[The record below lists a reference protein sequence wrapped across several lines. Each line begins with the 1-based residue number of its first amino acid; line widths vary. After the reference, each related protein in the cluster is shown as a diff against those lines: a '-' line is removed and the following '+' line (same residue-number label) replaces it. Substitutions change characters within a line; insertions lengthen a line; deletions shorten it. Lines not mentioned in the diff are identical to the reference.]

1 MLAQLNSKQKSTFF
15 NIKPTVIDKL
25 ISKNKSSIQNNLL
38 YTNEESDESV
48 SDDSDESSSSSQESS
63 IVAPE
68 PQASTMAPNKKS
80 IKVGVLGSKLTRS
93 QIPLKRG
100 RGRPP
105 KLIKGHKSIKA
116 MALKQLMENSKRGFP
131 KKAVEDTV
139 KINKKVS
146 VASHSE
152 KVKLSRTTVKKESLP
167 SLKTSSP
174 ISISD
179 TVQPLIT
186 KKNTR
191 VLKEPKLVTPVKV
204 KSPNKSS
211 TNLQLSSVSS
221 TDSNSSPRK
230 FPSSIVDRWKS
241 TGMVIR
247 GRGRG
252 TRGSFRGSFKSG
264 MARGGSRA
272 ERYIT
277 RDSQTTGLMRSGKRR
292 KCSDSKLVEGLES
305 DRKVRKVTN
314 KIKTEKS
321 GYISD
326 EQSSFVTTSELSF
339 CDNDNSL
346 KQSDDEVVISGT
358 LKIKVEDAETDNSRD
373 TNSNVF
379 KKGKKQKPTT
389 ASSSTTETK
398 NQSNNIETINS
409 STNTEMVKP
418 KKTWARGRKRQ
429 FDLSRSLATP
439 SESSIR
445 DSDCSFD
452 SDLTE
457 DSSTPTKSGVKK
469 HRRRGMDG
477 SWVRRSTR
485 SVNKS
490 VDKDESEDVVIHN
503 LLHEKDLNIGLDV
516 DSNSISSSDIICE
529 TICDPPEQSIDDVI
543 VVSEKQLNKIPENQ
557 SKIETIIKETL
568 SDCTILADSIENKFA
583 TDDLVES
590 QSDFDIKNNTSSCSF
605 SNTGENDSLSDFTLA
620 LDETPI
626 KKLVASE
633 PEIKSELSFKL
644 HFDFSSDNC
653 IEQLKTSKEFDI
665 LVSDSNS
672 EQNLTIGSNKPV
684 SLHGNES
691 NSLSISAPPV
701 LLESKILATKEQKSD
716 VVFSED
722 KAESKSLNDN
732 NNSCAVLPRKSVDGN
747 LVNEPNDK
755 ECNDDII
762 TDEKIISL
770 IDSFCQSNSLDGK
783 VQEPSHVEKD
793 KNKITPDSSKLESK
807 ILDESPHES
816 SSTADI
822 IGPEGVDFNISPDGL
837 QNFTTCDTGREND
850 LACEMLKIKELFDG
864 MKSKHLNVE
873 KSEQSIQ
880 DFDSLTHNTD
890 INNSDQDSYK
900 NHLKMDLHSADKV
913 VESTE
918 ESSSSDSNSH
928 LLELMKTPLN
938 CDLISNKIPNV
949 NNSGM
954 TNLLPLGGSDVCS
967 KSEMDSYTSCLER
980 NSNTE
985 AALTQSEGM
994 DKPIIEES
1002 MKEMPSKEL
1011 LSALGLQSLHSS
1023 GEEEKPKRPTDS
1035 YTGTLKAVIKLNR
1048 SSDKKSGGRQM
1059 IFKQSDMLLEDPGGG
1074 GDRLEYRI
1082 CSAQVSKLRVQY
1094 QDSYD
1099 KC

>member
-25 ISKNKSSIQNNLL
+25 ISRNKSSIQNNLL

-48 SDDSDESSSSSQESS
+48 SDDSDESSSSSQVSN
-63 IVAPE
+63 IIAPE
-68 PQASTMAPNKKS
+68 PQALTMAPNKKGV
-80 IKVGVLGSKLTRS
+80 KVGVLGSKLTRS

-116 MALKQLMENSKRGFP
+116 MALKQLLENSKRGFP
-131 KKAVEDTV
+131 KKAFKDTV
-139 KINKKVS
+139 KINKKAS
-146 VASHSE
+146 VVSHSE

-167 SLKTSSP
+167 TPKVSSP
-174 ISISD
+174 VSISD

-186 KKNTR
+186 KKNAR
-191 VLKEPKLVTPVKV
+191 VLKELKPVTTVKV
-204 KSPNKSS
+204 KNPSKSS
-211 TNLQLSSVSS
+211 PNLQLSSVSS

-230 FPSSIVDRWKS
+230 FPSNIVDRWKS

-252 TRGSFRGSFKSG
+252 SRGTFRGSFKGG

-305 DRKVRKVTN
+305 DRKIRKVTN
-314 KIKTEKS
+314 KIKTDKS

-346 KQSDDEVVISGT
+346 KQSDDEVVISGS
-358 LKIKVEDAETDNSRD
+358 LKIKVEDVETDNSRD

-389 ASSSTTETK
+389 ASSTATETK
-398 NQSNNIETINS
+398 NQSNNIETKTS

-429 FDLSRSLATP
+429 VNLSRNLATP

-457 DSSTPTKSGVKK
+457 DSSTPTKSGFKR
-469 HRRRGMDG
+469 HRRRGIDG

-490 VDKDESEDVVIHN
+490 VDKAEPEDVVIQS
-503 LLHEKDLNIGLDV
+503 LLKEKDLKVDV
-516 DSNSISSSDIICE
+516 DSNSISSLDISE
-529 TICDPPEQSIDDVI
+529 TICDPPEQSNDVI
-543 VVSEKQLNKIPENQ
+543 VTSEKQLNKVSEKE
-557 SKIETIIKETL
+557 SEIETITKETF
-568 SDCTILADSIENKFA
+568 SDSTLLADSIEEKIA
-583 TDDLVES
+583 TNNLVES
-590 QSDFDIKNNTSSCSF
+590 QSDFDMKNNTSSCSL
-605 SNTGENDSLSDFTLA
+605 SNAGENDSMSDFSLA

-633 PEIKSELSFKL
+633 PEMKSELSFKL
-644 HFDFSSDNC
+644 NFDFSSDNC
-653 IEQLKTSKEFDI
+653 IEESKTSKEFDI
-665 LVSDSNS
+665 LISDSDN
-672 EQNLTIGSNKPV
+672 EQNSAVGSNKHV
-684 SLHGNES
+684 SLDGNES
-691 NSLSISAPPV
+691 NSLLISANPA
-701 LLESKILATKEQKSD
+701 LQETKIIATKEQKSD
-716 VVFSED
+716 IVFNDD
-722 KAESKSLNDN
+722 KAESNSLNDN
-732 NNSCAVLPRKSVDGN
+732 NNSCAALPRKSVECN
-747 LVNEPNDK
+747 LVDELNDK
-755 ECNDDII
+755 DCNDDII

-783 VQEPSHVEKD
+783 VQELSHVDNDNIKT
-793 KNKITPDSSKLESK
+793 IPDPVNTSKVESN
-807 ILDESPHES
+807 ILGESPHES
-816 SSTADI
+816 SSTTGI
-822 IGPEGVDFNISPDGL
+822 IGPEGVAFNISPDSL
-837 QNFTTCDTGREND
+837 QNFTTSETGREND
-850 LACEMLKIKELFDG
+850 LACELLKIKELFDG
-864 MKSKHLNVE
+864 IKSKHLNTE
-873 KSEQSIQ
+873 KAEESIQ
-880 DFDSLTHNTD
+880 DFDSLTLHTH

-900 NHLKMDLHSADKV
+900 NNLKMEIDLHSADKV

-938 CDLISNKIPNV
+938 CDLISNTNV
-949 NNSGM
+949 SDSDM
-954 TNLLPLGGSDVCS
+954 TNLLPMGGSDVCS

-985 AALTQSEGM
+985 AVLTQSERL
-994 DKPIIEES
+994 DKPSMEES

-1082 CSAQVSKLRVQY
+1082 CSAQVSNLQFWDLR
-1094 QDSYD
+1094 
-1099 KC
+1099 

>member
-25 ISKNKSSIQNNLL
+25 ISKNKTSIQNNLL

-48 SDDSDESSSSSQESS
+48 SDDSDESSSSGQESN

-68 PQASTMAPNKKS
+68 PQALTMAPNKKG

-105 KLIKGHKSIKA
+105 KLIKGHTSIKA
-116 MALKQLMENSKRGFP
+116 MALKQLLENSKRGFP
-131 KKAVEDTV
+131 KKAVKDTV

-146 VASHSE
+146 VPSHSE
-152 KVKLSRTTVKKESLP
+152 KVKHSRTPVKKESLP
-167 SLKTSSP
+167 TLKASSP
-174 ISISD
+174 VSISD
-179 TVQPLIT
+179 TVQPLTT

-191 VLKEPKLVTPVKV
+191 VLKEQKPVTPVKV

-211 TNLQLSSVSS
+211 PNLQLSSVSS

-230 FPSSIVDRWKS
+230 FPSNIVDRWKS

-252 TRGSFRGSFKSG
+252 TRGSFRGPFKAG
-264 MARGGSRA
+264 MARSGSRA

-305 DRKVRKVTN
+305 DRKIRKVTN
-314 KIKTEKS
+314 KGRTDKS

-346 KQSDDEVVISGT
+346 KQSDDEVVISGS
-358 LKIKVEDAETDNSRD
+358 LKNKVEDVETDNSRD

-379 KKGKKQKPTT
+379 KKGKKQKLST
-389 ASSSTTETK
+389 ASSSATETK
-398 NQSNNIETINS
+398 NQSNNIETITS

-418 KKTWARGRKRQ
+418 RKSWARGRKRQ
-429 FDLSRSLATP
+429 VDLSRNVATP
-439 SESSIR
+439 AESSIR

-457 DSSTPTKSGVKK
+457 DSSTPTKSGFKK
-469 HRRRGMDG
+469 HRRRGIDG

-490 VDKDESEDVVIHN
+490 VDNAESEDVVIHD
-503 LLHEKDLNIGLDV
+503 LLKEKDLNIDV
-516 DSNSISSSDIICE
+516 DSNSISSLDIISE
-529 TICDPPEQSIDDVI
+529 TICDPPKQSMNDVI
-543 VVSEKQLNKIPENQ
+543 VIAEKQSNELPEKE
-557 SKIETIIKETL
+557 SKIETSIKETF
-568 SDCTILADSIENKFA
+568 SDSTLLVDSIKNKIP
-583 TDDLVES
+583 TNNLVES
-590 QSDFDIKNNTSSCSF
+590 QSDFDVKNNTSSCSF
-605 SNTGENDSLSDFTLA
+605 SNVGENDSLSDFSLA

-644 HFDFSSDNC
+644 NFDFSSDNC
-653 IEQLKTSKEFDI
+653 IEESKTSKEFDI
-665 LVSDSNS
+665 LVSDSDN
-672 EQNLTIGSNKPV
+672 EQISTIGSNKHV
-684 SLHGNES
+684 SLDENEC
-691 NSLSISAPPV
+691 NSLPISAPPA
-701 LLESKILATKEQKSD
+701 LQKTKIIITKEKKCEL
-716 VVFSED
+716 VFSDNKE
-722 KAESKSLNDN
+722 ESKSHNDN
-732 NNSCAVLPRKSVDGN
+732 NNSCAAPPRKSVEGN
-747 LVNEPNDK
+747 LDDESNDK
-755 ECNDDII
+755 ECNNDII

-783 VQEPSHVEKD
+783 VQEVSNVEND
-793 KNKITPDSSKLESK
+793 NNKITPDPVNESK
-807 ILDESPHES
+807 VESNVLDKSPHES
-816 SSTADI
+816 VSITGS
-822 IGPEGVDFNISPDGL
+822 IGPKGVAFNISPDSL
-837 QNFTTCDTGREND
+837 QNFTTSDTSKEND
-850 LACEMLKIKELFDG
+850 LAGELLKIKELFDG
-864 MKSKHLNVE
+864 IKSKHLNVE
-873 KSEQSIQ
+873 KAEESIQ
-880 DFDSLTHNTD
+880 DFDSLKLRTD
-890 INNSDQDSYK
+890 VNNSDQDSYK
-900 NHLKMDLHSADKV
+900 DNLKMEIDLDSADKV

-938 CDLISNKIPNV
+938 CDLISNTIKIPNV
-949 NNSGM
+949 NNSDM
-954 TNLLPLGGSDVCS
+954 TNLLPMGEGDVCS
-967 KSEMDSYTSCLER
+967 KSEIDSYTSCLEL

-985 AALTQSEGM
+985 AALAQGERM
-994 DKPIIEES
+994 DKPSLEES
-1002 MKEMPSKEL
+1002 IKEMPSKEL

-1059 IFKQSDMLLEDPGGG
+1059 IFKQSDMLMEDPGGG

-1082 CSAQVSKLRVQY
+1082 CSAQVS
-1094 QDSYD
+1094 
-1099 KC
+1099 

>member
-25 ISKNKSSIQNNLL
+25 ISKNKTSIQNNLL

-48 SDDSDESSSSSQESS
+48 SDDSDESSSSGQEIN

-68 PQASTMAPNKKS
+68 PQALTMAPNKKG

-105 KLIKGHKSIKA
+105 KLIKGHTSIKA
-116 MALKQLMENSKRGFP
+116 MALKQLLENSKRGFP
-131 KKAVEDTV
+131 KKAVKDTV

-152 KVKLSRTTVKKESLP
+152 KIKHSQTPVKKESLP
-167 SLKTSSP
+167 TLKASSP
-174 ISISD
+174 VSISD
-179 TVQPLIT
+179 TVQPLTT

-191 VLKEPKLVTPVKV
+191 VLKEQKPVTPVKV
-204 KSPNKSS
+204 KSPSKSS
-211 TNLQLSSVSS
+211 PNLQLSSVSS

-230 FPSSIVDRWKS
+230 FPSNIVDRWKS

-252 TRGSFRGSFKSG
+252 TRGSFRGPFKAG
-264 MARGGSRA
+264 MARSGSRA

-305 DRKVRKVTN
+305 DRKIRKVTN
-314 KIKTEKS
+314 KGKTDKS

-346 KQSDDEVVISGT
+346 KQSDDEVVISGS
-358 LKIKVEDAETDNSRD
+358 LKTKVEDVETDNSRD

-379 KKGKKQKPTT
+379 KKGKKQKLTT
-389 ASSSTTETK
+389 ASSSATETK
-398 NQSNNIETINS
+398 NQSNNIETITS
-409 STNTEMVKP
+409 STNTEMMKP
-418 KKTWARGRKRQ
+418 KKSWARGRKRQ
-429 FDLSRSLATP
+429 VDLSRNVATP

-457 DSSTPTKSGVKK
+457 DSSTPTKSGFKK
-469 HRRRGMDG
+469 HRRRGIDG

-490 VDKDESEDVVIHN
+490 VDNAESEDVVIHD
-503 LLHEKDLNIGLDV
+503 LLKEKDLNIDV
-516 DSNSISSSDIICE
+516 DSNSISSLDIISE
-529 TICDPPEQSIDDVI
+529 TICDPPKQSMNDVI
-543 VVSEKQLNKIPENQ
+543 VIAEKQSNKLPEKE
-557 SKIETIIKETL
+557 SKIETSIKETF
-568 SDCTILADSIENKFA
+568 SDSTLLVDSINKIA
-583 TDDLVES
+583 TNNLVES
-590 QSDFDIKNNTSSCSF
+590 QSDFDVKNNTSSCSF
-605 SNTGENDSLSDFTLA
+605 SNVGENDSLSDFSLA

-644 HFDFSSDNC
+644 NFNFSSDNC
-653 IEQLKTSKEFDI
+653 IEESKTSKEFDI
-665 LVSDSNS
+665 LVSDSDN
-672 EQNLTIGSNKPV
+672 EQISTIGSNKHV
-684 SLHGNES
+684 SLDENEC
-691 NSLSISAPPV
+691 NSLPISAPPV
-701 LLESKILATKEQKSD
+701 LQKTKIIITKEKKCEL
-716 VVFSED
+716 VFSDNKE
-722 KAESKSLNDN
+722 ESKSHNDN
-732 NNSCAVLPRKSVDGN
+732 NNSCAALPRKSVEGN
-747 LVNEPNDK
+747 LVDESNDK
-755 ECNDDII
+755 ECNNDII

-770 IDSFCQSNSLDGK
+770 IDSFCQSNSLDEK
-783 VQEPSHVEKD
+783 VQELSNVEND
-793 KNKITPDSSKLESK
+793 NNKITLDSVNESK
-807 ILDESPHES
+807 VESNVLDKGPHES
-816 SSTADI
+816 VSTTGS
-822 IGPEGVDFNISPDGL
+822 IGPKEVAFNISPDSL
-837 QNFTTCDTGREND
+837 QNFTTSDTSKEND
-850 LACEMLKIKELFDG
+850 LACELLKIKELFDG
-864 MKSKHLNVE
+864 IKSKHLNVE
-873 KSEQSIQ
+873 KAEESIQ
-880 DFDSLTHNTD
+880 DFDSLKLHTD
-890 INNSDQDSYK
+890 VNNSDQDSYK
-900 NHLKMDLHSADKV
+900 DNLKMEIDLDSADKV

-938 CDLISNKIPNV
+938 CDLISNTIKIPNV
-949 NNSGM
+949 NNSDM
-954 TNLLPLGGSDVCS
+954 TNLLPMGEGDVCS
-967 KSEMDSYTSCLER
+967 KSEIDSYTSCLEL

-985 AALTQSEGM
+985 AALTQSERM
-994 DKPIIEES
+994 DKPSIEES

-1059 IFKQSDMLLEDPGGG
+1059 IFKQSDMLMEDPGGG

-1082 CSAQVSKLRVQY
+1082 CSAQVS
-1094 QDSYD
+1094 
-1099 KC
+1099 